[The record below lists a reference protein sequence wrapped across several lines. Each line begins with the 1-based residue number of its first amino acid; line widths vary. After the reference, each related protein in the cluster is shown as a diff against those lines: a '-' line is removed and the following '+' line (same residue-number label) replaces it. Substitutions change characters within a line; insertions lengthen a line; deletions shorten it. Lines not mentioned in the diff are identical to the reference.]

1 MISTPIQTRW
11 MDMDPFAH
19 VSNSVFVSYLEIGR
33 VDYCKRRFNVKD
45 VFDVPFIL
53 ARIEI
58 DLKKSIEMHHAVEV
72 QTCVTRIGSSS
83 WDFESKILEMNT
95 KEVFA
100 VARTVQVA
108 FDHVKKS
115 SIPIPHNVRSVLEED
130 LKEFQILQFI
140 SDNRLRSCE

>member
-33 VDYCKRRFNVKD
+33 VDYCRRRFDVKD
-45 VFDVPFIL
+45 VFEVPFIL

-58 DLKKSIEMHHAVEV
+58 DLKKSIEMNHVVEV
-72 QTCVTRIGSSS
+72 QTSVIRIGNSS
-83 WDFESKILEMNT
+83 WDFQSVILESNT

-100 VARTVQVA
+100 VAKTVQVT
-108 FDHVKKS
+108 FDHKTKAT
-115 SIPIPHNVRSVLEED
+115 IPIPPRIRKILEED
-130 LKEFQILQFI
+130 LKHFQIQ
-140 SDNRLRSCE
+140 NQEG

>member
-33 VDYCKRRFNVKD
+33 VDYCRRRFGVKN

-58 DLKKSIEMHHAVEV
+58 DLKKSIEIHHTAEV
-72 QTCVTRIGSSS
+72 QTAVTKIGNSS
-83 WDFESKILEMNT
+83 WDFQSTILESNT

-108 FDHVKKS
+108 FDHVTKS
-115 SIPIPHNVRSVLEED
+115 TIPIPPNVRAVLEED
-130 LKEFQILQFI
+130 LREFQRK
-140 SDNRLRSCE
+140 N

>member
-33 VDYCKRRFNVKD
+33 VDYCRRRFNVKE

-58 DLKKSIEMHHAVEV
+58 DLQKSIEMHHKVEV
-72 QTCVTRIGSSS
+72 QTSVTRIGNSS
-83 WDFESKILEMNT
+83 WDFQSKILESNT
-95 KEVFA
+95 KEIFA
-100 VARTVQVA
+100 IASTVQVA
-108 FDHVKKS
+108 FDHAKKS
-115 SIPIPHNVRSVLEED
+115 SIPIPPNIRVVLEED
-130 LKEFQILQFI
+130 LKEFQKQ
-140 SDNRLRSCE
+140 NKEG

>member
-58 DLKKSIEMHHAVEV
+58 DLKKSIEMRHQVEV
-72 QTCVTRIGSSS
+72 ETSVTRIGNSS
-83 WDFESKILEMNT
+83 WDFESKIVETNT
-95 KEVFA
+95 GNVFA
-100 VARTVQVA
+100 IARTVQVA
-108 FDHVKKS
+108 FDHTNKI
-115 SIPIPHNVRSVLEED
+115 SIPIPQNVRAVLEED
-130 LKEFQILQFI
+130 LKEFQIK
-140 SDNRLRSCE
+140 NREG

>member
-1 MISTPIQTRW
+1 
-11 MDMDPFAH
+11 MDPFAH

-33 VDYCKRRFNVKD
+33 VDYCRRRFGVKN

-58 DLKKSIEMHHAVEV
+58 DLKKSIEIHHTAEV
-72 QTCVTRIGSSS
+72 QTAVTKIGNSS
-83 WDFESKILEMNT
+83 WDFQSTILESNT

-108 FDHVKKS
+108 FDHVTKS
-115 SIPIPHNVRSVLEED
+115 TIPIPPNVRAVLEED
-130 LKEFQILQFI
+130 LREFQRK
-140 SDNRLRSCE
+140 N

>member
-19 VSNSVFVSYLEIGR
+19 VSNSVFVAYLEIGR
-33 VDYCKRRFNVKD
+33 VDYCQRRFNVKG

-58 DLKKSIEMHHAVEV
+58 DLKKSIEMHHKVEV
-72 QTCVTRIGSSS
+72 QTSVARIGNSS
-83 WDFESKILEMNT
+83 WDFQSKIVESNT

-100 VARTVQVA
+100 VARTVQVT

-115 SIPIPHNVRSVLEED
+115 SIPIPPKVRAVLEED
-130 LKEFQILQFI
+130 LKEFQRQ
-140 SDNRLRSCE
+140 NKEG

>member
-58 DLKKSIEMHHAVEV
+58 DLKKSIEMRHQVEV
-72 QTCVTRIGSSS
+72 QTSVVRIGNSS
-83 WDFESKILEMNT
+83 WDFESKIVETNT
-95 KEVFA
+95 GNVFA
-100 VARTVQVA
+100 IARTVQVA
-108 FDHVKKS
+108 FDHVTKS
-115 SIPIPHNVRSVLEED
+115 SIPIPQNVRAVLEED
-130 LKEFQILQFI
+130 LKEFQRQ
-140 SDNRLRSCE
+140 NKEG

>member
-58 DLKKSIEMHHAVEV
+58 DLKKSIEMRHQVEV
-72 QTCVTRIGSSS
+72 QTSVARIGNSS
-83 WDFESKILEMNT
+83 WDFESKIVETNT
-95 KEVFA
+95 GNVFA
-100 VARTVQVA
+100 IARTVQVA
-108 FDHVKKS
+108 FDHVTKS
-115 SIPIPHNVRSVLEED
+115 SIPIPHNVRAILEED
-130 LKEFQILQFI
+130 LKEFQRQNIVL
-140 SDNRLRSCE
+140 

>member
-19 VSNSVFVSYLEIGR
+19 VSNSVFVFYLEIGR

-45 VFDVPFIL
+45 VFDVPLIL

-72 QTCVTRIGSSS
+72 QTCVTRFGSSS

-100 VARTVQVA
+100 GARTVQVA
-108 FDHVKKS
+108 FDHVK
-115 SIPIPHNVRSVLEED
+115 
-130 LKEFQILQFI
+130 
-140 SDNRLRSCE
+140 

>member
-33 VDYCKRRFNVKD
+33 VDYCRRRFAVKD

-58 DLKKSIEMHHAVEV
+58 DLKKSIEINHVVEV
-72 QTCVTRIGSSS
+72 QTSVIRIGNSS
-83 WDFESKILEMNT
+83 WDFQSVILESNT

-100 VARTVQVA
+100 FAKTVQVT
-108 FDHVKKS
+108 FDHKKKI
-115 SIPIPHNVRSVLEED
+115 SIPIPPRIRKILEED
-130 LKEFQILQFI
+130 LKDFQKQ
-140 SDNRLRSCE
+140 NREG

>member
-33 VDYCKRRFNVKD
+33 VDYCKRRFNIKE

-58 DLKKSIEMHHAVEV
+58 DLKKSIEIHHQVEV
-72 QTCVTRIGSSS
+72 QTSVIRIGNSS
-83 WDFESKILEMNT
+83 WDFQSKILESNT
-95 KEVFA
+95 KEIFA
-100 VARTVQVA
+100 VAKTVQVT
-108 FDHVKKS
+108 FDHVRKCS
-115 SIPIPHNVRSVLEED
+115 VPIPPEIKSILEED
-130 LKEFQILQFI
+130 LEKYETEKRNIYNKNMNL
-140 SDNRLRSCE
+140 S

>member
-58 DLKKSIEMHHAVEV
+58 DLKKSIEMRHQVEV
-72 QTCVTRIGSSS
+72 QTSVTRIGNSS
-83 WDFESKILEMNT
+83 WDFESKIVETNT
-95 KEVFA
+95 GNVFA
-100 VARTVQVA
+100 IARTVQVA
-108 FDHVKKS
+108 FDHITKS
-115 SIPIPHNVRSVLEED
+115 SIPIPQNVRVVLEED
-130 LKEFQILQFI
+130 LKKFQRQ
-140 SDNRLRSCE
+140 NKEG